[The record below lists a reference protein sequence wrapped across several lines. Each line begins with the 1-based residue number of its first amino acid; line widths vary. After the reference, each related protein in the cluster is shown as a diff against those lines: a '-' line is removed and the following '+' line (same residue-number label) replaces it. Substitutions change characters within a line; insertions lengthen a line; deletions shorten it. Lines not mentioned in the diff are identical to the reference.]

1 MNIDRPGT
9 EPGGIWNS
17 PQAPQREDAEAIVT
31 DATEISVG
39 VEAAQTAAASNASE
53 TVQLPAREKS
63 RSPRSERLTE
73 RCPDR

>member
-1 MNIDRPGT
+1 MHIDRPGT
-9 EPGGIWNS
+9 EPGGIWKAS
-17 PQAPQREDAEAIVT
+17 QAPQREDAEAIVP

-39 VEAAQTAAASNASE
+39 VEAAQRAAASNASE

-63 RSPRSERLTE
+63 RSARSERVSE